1 MSFTTTNTGKSP
13 LGFIVAISDGH
24 SDPRVRRVSLNGGQ
38 VYSGDV
44 IVIRKAIITL

>member
-13 LGFIVAISDGH
+13 LDFFVAISDGH